1 MSLPTLPEL
10 SHTVSLLTLQ
20 VSELTERLNTMLSQA
35 ASSATTA
42 TATAATATATA
53 TTTVKK
59 RKSKKATAITATTE
73 TTATTESSN
82 SSSSS
87 NSASSSESKPKK
99 EPKPKPEFPVAASNA
114 IRFSSASG
122 KSPYISLSP
131 LYKSD
136 FTIDGKSY
144 ATVEHYV
151 QSQKYA
157 TTDPDYSE
165 QLRSTE
171 KPATLRLLA
180 STKKHPAPA
189 DWDSQLLNTYTTG
202 NIAKFGAHPELLATL
217 QSTTDKTL
225 ENESTDAVLGIGA
238 EGSGQNIIGV
248 SLMMARSHT
257 Y

>member
-1 MSLPTLPEL
+1 
-10 SHTVSLLTLQ
+10 
-20 VSELTERLNTMLSQA
+20 MLSQA
-35 ASSATTA
+35 ASSATT
-42 TATAATATATA
+42 TTATATA
-53 TTTVKK
+53 TTIKK
-59 RKSKKATAITATTE
+59 RKSKKPTTE
-73 TTATTESSN
+73 TTESSN

-87 NSASSSESKPKK
+87 ASTAAEPATKGKK

-122 KSPYISLSP
+122 KSPYIALSP
-131 LYKSD
+131 LYKSE
-136 FTIDGKSY
+136 FSIDGKSY

-157 TTDPDYSE
+157 TTDPEYSE
-165 QLRSTE
+165 QLRTTE

-189 DWDSQLLNTYTTG
+189 DWESQLLNVYTTG
-202 NIAKFGAHPELLATL
+202 NIAKFGAHPDLLATL
-217 QSTTDKTL
+217 QSTIDKTL

-238 EGSGQNIIGV
+238 DGSGQNIIGV
-248 SLMMARSHT
+248 SLIVSRSHT

>member
-10 SHTVSLLTLQ
+10 SHTVSLLILQ
-20 VSELTERLNTMLSQA
+20 VSELTERLNTVLSQTVSTVA
-35 ASSATTA
+35 APIA
-42 TATAATATATA
+42 TA
-53 TTTVKK
+53 TTVKK
-59 RKSKKATAITATTE
+59 RNSKK

-87 NSASSSESKPKK
+87 SSASASATEAAPAAKPEKAKKAKK

-122 KSPYISLSP
+122 KSPYITLSP

-136 FTIDGKSY
+136 FTIDDKSY

-157 TTDPDYSE
+157 STDPEYSE
-165 QLRSTE
+165 QLRTTE

-189 DWDSQLLNTYTTG
+189 DWESQLLNTYTTG
-202 NIAKFGAHPELLATL
+202 NIAKFGAHPDLLATL

-225 ENESTDAVLGIGA
+225 ENESTDAILGIGA

>member
-10 SHTVSLLTLQ
+10 SHTVSLLILQ
-20 VSELTERLNTMLSQA
+20 VSELNERLTTMLSQTVSTVA
-35 ASSATTA
+35 APIASASA
-42 TATAATATATA
+42 
-53 TTTVKK
+53 TTVKK
-59 RKSKKATAITATTE
+59 RKSKK
-73 TTATTESSN
+73 TTATTESSD
-82 SSSSS
+82 SSSS
-87 NSASSSESKPKK
+87 NSASATATEAAPAAKPEKAKKAKK
-99 EPKPKPEFPVAASNA
+99 EPKPKPESPVATSNA

-122 KSPYISLSP
+122 KSPYIALSP

-157 TTDPDYSE
+157 STDPEYSE
-165 QLRSTE
+165 QLRTTE

-189 DWDSQLLNTYTTG
+189 DWESQLLNTYTTG
-202 NIAKFGAHPELLATL
+202 NIAKFGAHPDLLATL

-225 ENESTDAVLGIGA
+225 ENESTDAILGIGA

>member
-1 MSLPTLPEL
+1 
-10 SHTVSLLTLQ
+10 
-20 VSELTERLNTMLSQA
+20 MLSQA
-35 ASSATTA
+35 VSSATATTA
-42 TATAATATATA
+42 SATATATA
-53 TTTVKK
+53 TTIKK
-59 RKSKKATAITATTE
+59 RKSKKATATVTE
-73 TTATTESSN
+73 TTESSN

-87 NSASSSESKPKK
+87 ASTAAEPATKAKK
-99 EPKPKPEFPVAASNA
+99 EPKAKPEFPVAASNA

-122 KSPYISLSP
+122 KSPYIVLSP
-131 LYKSD
+131 LYKSE
-136 FTIDGKSY
+136 FSIDGKSY

-157 TTDPDYSE
+157 TTDPEYSE
-165 QLRSTE
+165 QLRTTE

-189 DWDSQLLNTYTTG
+189 DWESQLLNVYTTG
-202 NIAKFGAHPELLATL
+202 NIAKFGAHPDLLATL

-238 EGSGQNIIGV
+238 NGSGQNIIGV
-248 SLMMARSHT
+248 SLMMSRSHT

>member
-20 VSELTERLNTMLSQA
+20 VSELTERLNTILSQTV
-35 ASSATTA
+35 ATVPA
-42 TATAATATATA
+42 PVIVTATATA
-53 TTTVKK
+53 TSTTTPAVKK
-59 RKSKKATAITATTE
+59 RKSKKDATVTAPTE
-73 TTATTESSN
+73 SSSN

-87 NSASSSESKPKK
+87 ASTAAEPAKKAKK
-99 EPKPKPEFPVAASNA
+99 EPKVKPEFPVAASNA

-122 KSPYISLSP
+122 KSPYIVLSP

-136 FTIDGKSY
+136 FSIDGKSY

-157 TTDPDYSE
+157 STDPEYSE
-165 QLRSTE
+165 QLRTTE

-189 DWDSQLLNTYTTG
+189 DWDSQLLNIYTTG
-202 NIAKFGAHPELLATL
+202 NIAKFGAHPDLLTTL

-225 ENESTDAVLGIGA
+225 ENESTDAVLGIGSN
-238 EGSGQNIIGV
+238 GNGQNIIGV
-248 SLMMARSHT
+248 SLMMSRSHT